1 MDTSDRDAVRKLA
14 EKIVR
19 EDAVL
24 VNGVYESAA
33 DVADRV
39 LRESHLPE
47 LVEAG
52 DAMKRGYGHS
62 HWDHTMCHGA
72 GCELCIEQR
81 KLSAAWNAAKA
92 AFLKGAE

>member
-1 MDTSDRDAVRKLA
+1 MRDAVLNLSEA
-14 EKIVR
+14 IANELMSQNMLDVP
-19 EDAVL
+19 VF
-24 VNGVYESAA
+24 AA
-33 DVADRV
+33 TPVIAIV
-39 LRESHLPE
+39 LREAHLPE

-92 AFLKGAE
+92 AFLKGAEK